1 MGPGFLSSTVT
12 NSVCDCRYEQLG
24 SVSSPERVEQ
34 YRRTLRQALHV
45 WLDQFPEDYRE
56 PPNFPCLSHLENF
69 CRRIMPGSELDNKV
83 QRKAPIIRKESA
95 MKNSSLIQ
103 QLLDSS
109 RPSPNR
115 YSSRSHSLPSFSFPP
130 YTDILDIPTKH
141 FAHQITAMDNV
152 SNSQIFRLYHPPRP
166 LFGLNSA
173 LKGHQVLKSP

>member
-1 MGPGFLSSTVT
+1 MRAALVVSGFQARISIGDSNASS
-12 NSVCDCRYEQLG
+12 DCRYEQLG
-24 SVSSPERVEQ
+24 ELASPERVEQ

-45 WLDQFPEDYRE
+45 WLDQFPEDYKE

-69 CRRIMPGSELDNKV
+69 CQRIMPGSELDSKV

-152 SNSQIFRLYHPPRP
+152 SKTEIVFNI
-166 LFGLNSA
+166 N
-173 LKGHQVLKSP
+173 

>member
-1 MGPGFLSSTVT
+1 MRATVSNSS
-12 NSVCDCRYEQLG
+12 CDCRYELLG
-24 SVSSPERVEQ
+24 ELSSPERVEQ
-34 YRRTLRQALHV
+34 NRRTLRQALHV

-130 YTDILDIPTKH
+130 YADILEIPTKH

-152 SNSQIFRLYHPPRP
+152 SKTQ
-166 LFGLNSA
+166 LFFNINLGLGVYVDF
-173 LKGHQVLKSP
+173 LKP

>member
-1 MGPGFLSSTVT
+1 MVSGLRPGFLSATLT
-12 NSVCDCRYEQLG
+12 NSLCDCRYEQLG
-24 SVSSPERVEQ
+24 EVSSPERVEQ

-69 CRRIMPGSELDNKV
+69 CRRIMSGSELDNKV

-152 SNSQIFRLYHPPRP
+152 SNSQIF
-166 LFGLNSA
+166 LNI
-173 LKGHQVLKSP
+173 